1 MLVLGVDPGLNIT
14 GYALVALNGLS
25 PVLVEAGELRSKASH
40 TLEQRLSELYRG
52 FDELLCE
59 FTPDVVSVEELYAH
73 YQHPRT
79 AVIMGHARG
88 VFFLAAGMHG
98 IPVFSY
104 GATRIKKSLTGSGH
118 ASKEQV
124 AGMVAR
130 ILNSADIQGHADV
143 SDAIATALCHLNVI
157 AHGSVV

>member
-1 MLVLGVDPGLNIT
+1 MRIMGVDPGLNIT
-14 GYALVALNGLS
+14 GYALVEMNGLS
-25 PVLVEAGELRSKASH
+25 PALIEAGELRSKASH
-40 TLEQRLSELYRG
+40 TLEKRLAELYRG
-52 FDELLCE
+52 FDELLCQ
-59 FTPDVVSVEELYAH
+59 FTPDVVSVEELYSH

-88 VFFLAAGMHG
+88 IYFLAAGMHE

-118 ASKEQV
+118 ATKEQV

-130 ILNSADIQGHADV
+130 TLSCEDVHGHADV
-143 SDAIATALCHLNVI
+143 SDAIAAALCHMNVI
-157 AHGSVV
+157 SHGSAI